1 MGRKIRGT
9 LGLLLLL
16 CLLAGTARAADAEE
30 PKRIIL
36 SWTGDPETTMTVSW
50 QTDPGAPDGWVEYG
64 KDPSL
69 SGAKKIPA
77 ISAKPTSGIALD
89 AVVEQAELTGLA
101 PGTTYYYCA
110 GNGNVKSGIR
120 RFQTAA
126 SQEPSFSFLYM
137 GDIHTGVGDDNQWR
151 DLLNFAARANPG
163 IAFGVFGGDI
173 VDSGIS
179 AAQWKTLLDNAS
191 GVFSQIPLMPANGNH
206 ESNFPSGK
214 PELYLDLLDLPKNG
228 PKGFQGEFYSY
239 DYGDCHILVLNSWV
253 FSGEQK
259 LSGADYQRLNRWIA
273 KDLSSSH
280 AAWKIAVMHHPVYSL
295 TSDKV
300 ADAVRRNWEPLFE
313 ANGVSLVLCG
323 HQHVYSRSYPM
334 TDGRV
339 DFTDGITYVMG
350 NASRKFYSS
359 ADETDQAK
367 TVYNTSTYQIV
378 RIDGKTLTVQSFD
391 NKGNLLDFTSL
402 SPRSGQKTFSDVAAG
417 AWYAKSVS
425 SVVSEGL
432 LRRTGTGSFSP
443 GAAATRSMAVSA
455 LYRLAG
461 SPAVTGTD
469 LFSDVPAS
477 STYADAVA
485 WARQTGI
492 SAGTRKGSFLP
503 EQPVTREQLAV
514 LLRRYAEKV
523 DGLKSLPRGTLSRF
537 SDGGAVSPWVRADLA
552 WAANSGL
559 ILGTKGGRLMP
570 GAALSRA
577 QAAVIFTRFT
587 EGESEN

>member
-16 CLLAGTARAADAEE
+16 CLLAGTARAADAGE

-50 QTDPGAPDGWVEYG
+50 QTEPGAPDGWVEYG
-64 KDPSL
+64 TDPSL
-69 SGAKKIPA
+69 SGAKRIA
-77 ISAKPTSGIALD
+77 AAAAKPTSGIALD
-89 AVVEQAELTGLA
+89 AAVEQAELTGLM

-137 GDIHTGVGDDNQWR
+137 GDIHTGAGDDNQWR
-151 DLLNFAARANPG
+151 DLLNSAARANPG
-163 IAFGVFGGDI
+163 IAFGIFGGDI

-179 AAQWKTLLDNAS
+179 AAQWKRLLDNAS

-214 PELYLDLLDLPKNG
+214 PELYLDLLVLPKNG
-228 PKGFQGEFYSY
+228 PDGFKEEFYSY

-259 LSGADYQRLNRWIA
+259 MSGADYQRINRWIA
-273 KDLSSSH
+273 EDLSSSR

-295 TSDKV
+295 ASDKV

-334 TDGRV
+334 TDGQV

-391 NKGNLLDFTSL
+391 NKGNLMDFTSL

-417 AWYAKSVS
+417 AWYGKSVS
-425 SVVSEGL
+425 SAVSEGL
-432 LRRTGTGSFSP
+432 LRRTGTGIFSP

-461 SPAVTGTD
+461 SPAVTGTA

-477 STYADAVA
+477 STYADAVV

-492 SAGTRKGSFLP
+492 STGTRKGSFLP

-523 DGLKSLPRGTLSRF
+523 GGLKSSPCGTLSGF
-537 SDGGAVSPWVRADLA
+537 SDGGAVSPWARTDLA
-552 WAANSGL
+552 WAANNGL